1 MVPMA
6 TVTKRSFSLTGP
18 QMAWLIVEAK
28 RLDVTVSEL
37 LRRLLDTHPERK
49 SHAGRNRRDK
59 DEEIEAAGRET

>member
-1 MVPMA
+1 
-6 TVTKRSFSLTGP
+6 
-18 QMAWLIVEAK
+18 LIVEAK

>member
-1 MVPMA
+1 
-6 TVTKRSFSLTGP
+6 
-18 QMAWLIVEAK
+18 MAWLIVEAK

-59 DEEIEAAGRET
+59 AEAIEAAGRET